1 MDDGTA
7 IESPGIDSTMLGHFS
22 LPNFFHCFQNLLFF
36 VFGQSFQSFQSFD
49 EFETGDDD
57 VVFWHGGSMHG
68 SGVADRI
75 VSDLFDLCDSGE
87 SMWWAEKLRKGNRR
101 D

>member
-1 MDDGTA
+1 MDDGA
-7 IESPGIDSTMLGHFS
+7 VESPGIDSTMLGHFS
-22 LPNFFHCFQNLLFF
+22 LPNFFPCFQNLLLSLLFS
-36 VFGQSFQSFQSFD
+36 VFGQSFQSD

-75 VSDLFDLCDSGE
+75 VSDLFDSGE
-87 SMWWAEKLRKGNRR
+87 SMWWAEKLRRGNRR